1 MFKYFFY
8 SFIVIFFFNTFSISA
23 EWNDTNTNNVSI
35 KKYDEHNIDPISR
48 SLDTFSLAKKRM
60 KKADKFYDKGKKEKA
75 KKHYQK
81 AIEYLLKANK
91 ELPLNENILHYLAYS
106 HERTGFKDEA
116 EIYYNLALEV
126 NPDNNLINHSLGIF
140 YVQTSKLEKANKTL
154 NTMKNCN
161 CEEFQSLKNY
171 IEKNT

>member
-1 MFKYFFY
+1 MLKYFFY
-8 SFIVIFFFNTFSISA
+8 SFVFIFFFSSFSISA
-23 EWNDTNTNNVSI
+23 EWNDTNTNNISL
-35 KKYDEHNIDPISR
+35 KKYDKNSIDPTAR
-48 SLDTFSLAKKRM
+48 ALDTVALAVRNM
-60 KKADKFYDKGKKEKA
+60 KKADKIYEKGKKDKA
-75 KKHYQK
+75 KKHYEK

-91 ELPLNENILHYLAYS
+91 ELVLNENILHYLAHS
-106 HERTGFKDEA
+106 HERIELNEEA

-126 NPDNNLINHSLGIF
+126 NPNNNLINHSLGIF